1 MNYILNNVWEKW
13 KKTKMFYCQWKAERL
28 RKLSTSSLQSNE
40 ELKYRQVEDHN
51 SIPIQEKPLLVV
63 DLITFKQKDKDIS
76 EFKTDEQAKKKYKT
90 NLNDSTPPRFSHV
103 AKQITPLGI
112 LFLYKVRVRMSGN
125 WTNK

>member
-1 MNYILNNVWEKW
+1 
-13 KKTKMFYCQWKAERL
+13 
-28 RKLSTSSLQSNE
+28 
-40 ELKYRQVEDHN
+40 
-51 SIPIQEKPLLVV
+51 VV